1 MIAHTST
8 GTGAG
13 GNLDRR
19 VSFPLAEGLHKE
31 APRSIIPLAVRDA
44 GKTKPL
50 IFEGITHSP
59 GHLNPFVVPVLHAP
73 YGAFSGD
80 LDDSTAE
87 DEDDEDRAGA
97 GGKNKLRQVVSGE
110 EAGLVSVFQSRS
122 NVRFGWIGGVGMIK
136 DDVWTAE

>member
-1 MIAHTST
+1 M
-8 GTGAG
+8 
-13 GNLDRR
+13 
-19 VSFPLAEGLHKE
+19 
-31 APRSIIPLAVRDA
+31 
-44 GKTKPL
+44 
-50 IFEGITHSP
+50 
-59 GHLNPFVVPVLHAP
+59 PVLHAP